1 MIKKLNFSYEK
12 YSMAGPLIDRSDIN
26 ELNKMMQTG
35 WYGKN
40 KYFYVEK
47 FEKMFAS
54 YHQRKYGLMTSN
66 CTSAIHVALKSIN
79 LKKNDEVIVPDITW
93 ISTASPIKQLNAK
106 IVFCDVSPKN
116 WCIDYKKVQKLIT
129 KKTKAIIAVNLY
141 GNMPD
146 MKKLKTLCKKN
157 KIHLFED
164 AAEALGSVQN
174 NIKAGKF
181 GLASFFS
188 FHRTKTITTG
198 EGGALVLNNKKVFTK
213 CRMLRDHGRHP
224 WSKDLFNEEFSFK
237 YMPSNL
243 QASLGCS
250 QLSKIKLLLK
260 LKRNIFLNYKYY
272 LKKIENKIS
281 MNQDDTKIIN
291 SCWSN
296 IIYFKTSQIKT
307 IQKIKS
313 ELIKNNFF
321 PRPFFY
327 PLTSIPAYKKINKNL
342 KKFKNQNPIAYKTYK
357 RGIVLPSSYLLKKK
371 QIKKI
376 CLIITKLV
384 IEENKK

>member
-1 MIKKLNFSYEK
+1 MIKKLNFSNEK

-106 IVFCDVSPKN
+106 IVFCDVSSKN

-198 EGGALVLNNKKVFTK
+198 EGGMILTDDKKFYENCKFYRDNGRNFKEPYWCDESFNKF
-213 CRMLRDHGRHP
+213 
-224 WSKDLFNEEFSFK
+224 
-237 YMPSNL
+237 MPSNI
-243 QASLGCS
+243 QGCLGYS
-250 QLSKIKLLLK
+250 QFKKIEKILDKKRKILDLYYKYLGDLK
-260 LKRNIFLNYKYY
+260 LIELNTLKKNFINGAWSVAVVWSKTYNKNSNYVIEKLRENSLPTRSFFFPLSSMKTFSKKSLKNINKISYSISERGICLPSAYIISENEIKNYCSI
-272 LKKIENKIS
+272 LKKILRE
-281 MNQDDTKIIN
+281 
-291 SCWSN
+291 
-296 IIYFKTSQIKT
+296 
-307 IQKIKS
+307 QKI
-313 ELIKNNFF
+313 
-321 PRPFFY
+321 
-327 PLTSIPAYKKINKNL
+327 
-342 KKFKNQNPIAYKTYK
+342 
-357 RGIVLPSSYLLKKK
+357 
-371 QIKKI
+371 
-376 CLIITKLV
+376 
-384 IEENKK
+384 